1 MAKIITFLT
10 NDNKIIQQVNN
21 SAPPP
26 NSFAIL
32 TNEYDI
38 LDTNGNR
45 VQFRDT
51 NLIFEYMRGRLTL
64 TPTCASVFC
73 GILYYDVFYV
83 QIQIFEF
90 L

>member
-45 VQFRDT
+45 V
-51 NLIFEYMRGRLTL
+51 
-64 TPTCASVFC
+64 
-73 GILYYDVFYV
+73 
-83 QIQIFEF
+83 
-90 L
+90 